1 MCSLRLLQR
10 ECVEGG
16 SSSQSSVSV
25 SVVAALGALLVTSF
39 TGMMGMS
46 NNDRVAMAE
55 ALPTTADV
63 HKDVVKDD
71 KHKNINGQA
80 HTLSKYQ
87 LPTIMN
93 QKHR

>member
-1 MCSLRLLQR
+1 
-10 ECVEGG
+10 
-16 SSSQSSVSV
+16 
-25 SVVAALGALLVTSF
+25 VTSF

-71 KHKNINGQA
+71 KHKNINWSGISMKC
-80 HTLSKYQ
+80 LLYN
-87 LPTIMN
+87 IMIMIN
-93 QKHR
+93 VMSSIIY